1 MALLLAG
8 SCPHRQGIT
17 YYVGAALATS
27 QVRTHIFFLSMDKCC
42 PVPAEFRPL
51 APGRV
56 PRRPFLDRR
65 RLSRRRRNSEPGAE
79 GATVVHRLQNT
90 MPLHHHLLPNLLIRR
105 QGQQLVKELY
115 LSAMIK
121 ACALDSSAHPDFLTH
136 GFGTVV
142 SPTADVFYATLST
155 MLDCSDEALTTSIG
169 YVEYCQLL
177 RSLARVRLHKR
188 SGRPFLISPDQPR
201 RLYFRNVVH
210 PGITHVAPPL

>member
-1 MALLLAG
+1 M
-8 SCPHRQGIT
+8 
-17 YYVGAALATS
+17 
-27 QVRTHIFFLSMDKCC
+27 
-42 PVPAEFRPL
+42 
-51 APGRV
+51 
-56 PRRPFLDRR
+56 
-65 RLSRRRRNSEPGAE
+65 
-79 GATVVHRLQNT
+79 
-90 MPLHHHLLPNLLIRR
+90 
-105 QGQQLVKELY
+105 KELY

-210 PGITHVAPPL
+210 PGITLVANSSRIREQDFDLATIFQEPSTFPYDDGSRQHLPIHLA